1 MKTKRASKAWLVI
14 TLCIV
19 VASIILTTGNYYF
32 SKISS
37 KDNDY
42 FIQWMGFRNFFQEGI
57 SPYSDE
63 GANRINSAIASQS
76 SPDQPLLSRFVSPLY
91 SIILLGPF
99 ALIRDYAISRAIWMT
114 ILELCLLGIALIS
127 IRLAEWR
134 PKNWILIIF
143 FAFSFIWFQGLI
155 SILNADIV
163 VFVGLGIAASLLA
176 ISQGHDEFAGF
187 LLGLITV
194 KPSVSIVFILFIVF
208 WALVQRRKKIVLW
221 LFITLILLGVA
232 ASVLI
237 PDWTLQYFHV
247 LMQTTEKTGLST
259 PSNAIIHWWPSTG
272 GRVGTV
278 ISIITI
284 AILAVEWWLARKTQS
299 QRFLWT
305 ACLTIVAS
313 QWVGIPTN
321 AGNFIIL
328 LPILP
333 LIFISWHDRWKGVGN
348 VLTLGFMVLL
358 GFGLWVLYFALHGS
372 LLDVYFSPA
381 LIFPLP
387 LLLLLLLYWVRWWVI
402 RPPTVWYEKVA
413 QDIGSKQG

>member
-1 MKTKRASKAWLVI
+1 M
-14 TLCIV
+14 
-19 VASIILTTGNYYF
+19 GNYYF

-37 KDNDY
+37 KNND
-42 FIQWMGFRNFFQEGI
+42 FFVQWMGFRNFFQEGI

-63 GANRINSAIASQS
+63 GAVRISNAITLQPSQE
-76 SPDQPLLSRFVSPLY
+76 QPLSIRFVAPLY

-99 ALIRDYAISRAIWMT
+99 ALIRDYAVSRAIWMT
-114 ILELCLLGIALIS
+114 VLELCLLGTALIS
-127 IRLAEWR
+127 IRLAEWK
-134 PKNWILIIF
+134 PKRWILFVF

-163 VFVGLGIAASLLA
+163 VFVGLGMVASLLA
-176 ISQGHDEFAGF
+176 ISHGHDEFAGF

-194 KPSVSIVFILFIVF
+194 KPSVSIVYILFIVF
-208 WALVQRRKKIVLW
+208 WAIVQRRKKIVMW
-221 LFITLILLGVA
+221 LIITLLLMGIA
-232 ASVLI
+232 ASILI

-247 LMQTTEKTGLST
+247 LLQNSETTELST
-259 PSNAIIHWWPSTG
+259 PSNAIIRWWPSTG

-348 VLTLGFMVLL
+348 VLTLGFMVVL
-358 GFGLWVLYFALHGS
+358 GFGLWGLYFALHGS
-372 LLDVYFSPA
+372 LPNIYFSPA

-387 LLLLLLLYWVRWWVI
+387 LLLILVLYWVRWWVI
-402 RPPTVWYEKVA
+402 RPPTVWYEKLA
-413 QDIGSKQG
+413 QDSGSK